1 MLIERAQ
8 EIEAIQRALDRTRHG
23 EGALVAVSGPFGSG
37 RSALLRE
44 LGGRTHPSGP
54 VVLRAGGARSESDIP
69 LGVARQLLH
78 GMCPAADAA
87 PASEATERA
96 DHVERTDRADHVDR
110 LGRTDRLDRGEG
122 LRLRDVVLGLAATR
136 PLLMLVDDLRWADVP
151 SLRWLA
157 LIGEKVAETPIV
169 IVVVAPHPA
178 DPAAASPPLRDLLAR
193 VTDHVPLGPL
203 SPDGISAM
211 IAHCLDSSHGEH
223 GGHGELDGFHGGFD
237 GSHGE
242 PDGAHGELVRACAE
256 ACGGRPLFLA
266 AVLREIRRSRRR
278 PWPGEART
286 ARPASIGGHAVRA
299 LAELDPAA
307 HRIAVALAVLG
318 PRTDTSQLFTLA
330 GLSAPDG
337 TTALAALASA
347 GLLADDPAPHF
358 ADDPAPRFA
367 HDVIGTAV
375 ENSLDAAAGAH
386 WHTKAA
392 RALHAAGGPPV
403 DVARHVLA
411 AGNPPDDWEICVLR
425 AAARTHLANSN
436 PALARKYLLQALLG
450 VDHHGPDRAE
460 LLVELAGAEWTIAP
474 VSGVRHLVH
483 ALPDLPTPADRARR
497 IARLP
502 VLAWESPPGGLGTQL
517 SDTAKALGDPALLDG
532 ESRASALALDVRM
545 DFANLGRIRPFTE
558 TVRAFRREGR
568 HLDPRTGPDRDRA
581 ALLAYAGMLAGTD
594 SATVGELARRAVLAA
609 PPAVDDLHT
618 ALPLAARAMLAADL
632 LDEADAWLAAVTV
645 TARLSGGERGT
656 DALTADAERA
666 FALVR
671 RGRHAEAALLAAR
684 TLRHAD
690 PELASVT
697 GRCCEA
703 LALTIAN
710 GGSADI
716 AHGPLAQYRALDDS
730 LLAPWLGHAV
740 DGVLA
745 SLAGDTA
752 AALEHT
758 LEAGREHELM
768 GWTNPAVLPWRSWAA
783 RFQYRLGRPDLAQDL
798 IVREYEQA
806 MAWGAPSVV
815 GRLLRVWA
823 GMTEGEPGVE
833 LALRAVEVLDG
844 SADRLETAKA
854 HLLLGLRLFAGDRTA
869 AVERS
874 AGNEPRSKT
883 SDAAHGRVR
892 TNSALASSAAARLT
906 PRERR
911 IAVLVAAGQGNLSIA
926 TELGVSVRAVEKHL
940 TNVYRKLGV
949 TGRTQLSELALLA
962 DLAGRENES
971 DVAV

>member
-1 MLIERAQ
+1 MLIERTQ
-8 EIEAIQRALDRTRHG
+8 EIKTVRRALDHTRHG
-23 EGALVAVSGPFGSG
+23 RGALVAVSGPFGSG

-44 LGGRTHPSGP
+44 LAAHTHPSEP
-54 VVLRAGGARSESDIP
+54 VVLHAGGARSENDIP
-69 LGVARQLLH
+69 FGVARQMLH
-78 GMCPAADAA
+78 GKHATADAA
-87 PASEATERA
+87 PAAGT
-96 DHVERTDRADHVDR
+96 TDRTNRSGGTDGLD
-110 LGRTDRLDRGEG
+110 GSGGTDRLDRGEE

-136 PLLMLVDDLRWADVP
+136 PVLMLIDDLRWADAP

-157 LIGEKVAETPIV
+157 LIGQRLAETPVV

-193 VTDHVPLGPL
+193 VTDHLPLGPL
-203 SPDGISAM
+203 SLDGVSAM
-211 IAHCLDSSHGEH
+211 TAYCLGGSHDDDELDGTRGERD
-223 GGHGELDGFHGGFD
+223 GSQGELDGSQGERDGPHGALE
-237 GSHGE
+237 GS
-242 PDGAHGELVRACAE
+242 HGELVRACAE
-256 ACGGRPLFLA
+256 ASGGRPLFLA
-266 AVLREIRRSRRR
+266 AVLRELRRSRRP
-278 PWPGEART
+278 PWPGAART

-299 LAELDPAA
+299 LAELDPSA
-307 HRIAVALAVLG
+307 HRIAVALAVVG
-318 PRTDTSQLFTLA
+318 PRTDASQLFSLA

-337 TTALAALASA
+337 TTALAALTST
-347 GLLADDPAPHF
+347 GLL

-386 WHTKAA
+386 WHSKAA
-392 RALHAAGGPPV
+392 RALHTSGRPPV

-411 AGNPPDDWEICVLR
+411 AGNPPDAWETGVLR
-425 AAARTHLANSN
+425 AAARTHMANAN

-450 VDHHGPDRAE
+450 VGHHGPARAE
-460 LLVELAGAEWTIAP
+460 LLVELAGAERTTAP
-474 VSGVRHLVH
+474 VSGLRYLVH
-483 ALPDLPTPADRARR
+483 ALPDLPTPADRARE
-497 IARLP
+497 IARIP
-502 VLAWESPPGGLGTQL
+502 VLAWESPPGGLRTQL
-517 SDTAKALGDPALLDG
+517 TDTARALGDPALLDG
-532 ESRASALALDVRM
+532 ERRASALALDVRVG
-545 DFANLGRIRPFTE
+545 FANLGHIRPFTE
-558 TVRAFRREGR
+558 TVRAFRLEAR
-568 HLDPRTGPDRDRA
+568 HLDPRTGHDRDRG
-581 ALLAYAGMLAGTD
+581 ALLAYAGMLVGTD
-594 SATVGELARRAVLAA
+594 SAAVGQLAHRAVLAA
-609 PPAVDDLHT
+609 PPAAHDLQT

-645 TARLSGGERGT
+645 MARQSGGERGT
-656 DALTADAERA
+656 DALAADAERA

-716 AHGPLAQYRALDDS
+716 AQGPLAQYRALDNS

-783 RFQYRLGRPDLAQDL
+783 RLQHRLGRPDLAQDL
-798 IVREYEQA
+798 IVCEYEQA

-823 GMTEGEPGVE
+823 GITEGEPSVE

-869 AVERS
+869 A
-874 AGNEPRSKT
+874 AGRRTRNEPGSKT
-883 SDAAHGRVR
+883 HDAAHGRVR
-892 TNSALASSAAARLT
+892 GNSALASSAAARLT
-906 PRERR
+906 PKERR
-911 IAVLVAAGQGNLSIA
+911 IAVLVAAGQGNSNIA

-949 TGRTQLSELALLA
+949 TGRTQLSELAPLA
-962 DLAGRENES
+962 DWAGRKDEG